1 MFRHK
6 SAVIL
11 QPESTDLLTGSSER
25 LGIKQSTMYT
35 LNFPNGNVR
44 TYSNLS
50 DLQNVAKLLGGEAKQ
65 IRIGSKEYVF
75 IPKK

>member
-11 QPESTDLLTGSSER
+11 WPESTDLLTGSSER

-35 LNFPNGNVR
+35 LNFPNGNVQ

-50 DLQNVAKLLGGEAKQ
+50 DLQNAAKLLGGEAKQ
-65 IRIGSKEYVF
+65 IRIGGKEYVF

>member
-1 MFRHK
+1 
-6 SAVIL
+6 
-11 QPESTDLLTGSSER
+11 
-25 LGIKQSTMYT
+25 MYT
-35 LNFPNGNVR
+35 LNFPNGNVQ

-50 DLQNVAKLLGGEAKQ
+50 DLQNAAKLLGGEAKQ